1 MTVTRPEE
9 NPAPLRVV
17 LRPLASPLALG
28 FFGLAGATVVV
39 SGLQLGWVDP
49 HESTAVALCLLGFTV
64 PLQFTASILS
74 FHARDAVAAT
84 GMGLL
89 SGIWAAIALVMLT
102 VEPAT
107 TSDALGLLLLIG
119 GVAIW
124 APAAG
129 AAAGKLI
136 PAAVLTLAGLRFVLT
151 GVYQLSADEVYE
163 DAAGLVGLGLAAL
176 AVYAAYAAEL
186 EDALERPLL
195 PLGRR
200 SAHARAITN
209 EGTAAIMREP
219 GVRQE
224 L

>member
-1 MTVTRPEE
+1 MTVTRPVEP
-9 NPAPLRVV
+9 PAPLRIA

-39 SGLQLGWVDP
+39 SGYQLGWVDP
-49 HESTAVALCLLGFTV
+49 DESTAVALCLLGFTV
-64 PLQFTASILS
+64 PLQFTASIIS

-89 SGIWAAIALVMLT
+89 SGIWAAIALVTLND
-102 VEPAT
+102 EPAA
-107 TSDALGLLLLIG
+107 TSDALGLLLLVG

-129 AAAGKLI
+129 AAVRKLV
-136 PAAVLTLAGLRFVLT
+136 PAAVLALAGIRFFVT
-151 GVYQLSADEVYE
+151 GIYQLTADEAYE
-163 DAAGLVGLGLAAL
+163 DAAGLVGLGLAGLAL
-176 AVYAAYAAEL
+176 YAAYAAEL
-186 EDALERPLL
+186 EDVLERPLL

-200 SAHARAITN
+200 SAHARAVSD

-219 GVRQE
+219 GIRRE